1 VTGFLHNPPLKSG
14 LGNKFLYIPTRN
26 KLTMMKK
33 CKRCNKLMFFKFKLY
48 MDNYYCA
55 KCVNIVQA
63 IEEENKKLEHEKQIS
78 EKKLQIE
85 KARVRN
91 KIADKT
97 LLEELESEKRK
108 RLKKIQ
114 KKAEKLRLKQQK
126 KAKEVNTTEEY
137 VVKRQTHQLYFDKN
151 AIQQHDALLYVEAET
166 NRLMAVEW
174 LHGKKRVVLNNK
186 RELRRTR
193 AGGFSA
199 EKFQKFIDTK
209 KKETVDWAIE
219 LLNRPGVLRNNY
231 DVIKVVSTKDNV
243 KEKLE
248 SHLEKYRR

>member
-1 VTGFLHNPPLKSG
+1 
-14 LGNKFLYIPTRN
+14 
-26 KLTMMKK
+26 
-33 CKRCNKLMFFKFKLY
+33 MFFKFKLY
-48 MDNYYCA
+48 LDNYYCA
-55 KCVNIVQA
+55 KCVAIVQA
-63 IEEENKKLEHEKQIS
+63 EDIEEENRKLEHEKQIAKKK
-78 EKKLQIE
+78 KKLQLE
-85 KARVRN
+85 KARIRN
-91 KIADKT
+91 KIADKK

-108 RLKKIQ
+108 QFKKIQ

-126 KAKEVNTTEEY
+126 KAKEIDTTEEY
-137 VVKRQTHQLYFDKN
+137 KAKRQTHKLYFDKGT
-151 AIQQHDALLYVEAET
+151 IQQHDTLLYIEVDV
-166 NRLMAVEW
+166 NQLMAVEW

-219 LLNRPGVLRNNY
+219 LLNRSGVLRNKYNL
-231 DVIKVVSTKDNV
+231 IKVVSTKDNI

-248 SHLEKYRR
+248 SYLEKYKK